1 VKRLPFLS
9 LGLLLLSINLIVPV
23 FLQELY
29 AAGVIN
35 FNDRNLFIIG
45 DLLGIPVGAAVIYLV
60 YMRSKDAGKVY
71 PLFWIWLLASLV
83 SVSCY
88 LISLSISSSS
98 NSYFY
103 YISDLICLGIGIYLT
118 FVPSAPEEIMVKS
131 SL

>member
-1 VKRLPFLS
+1 MKRLPFLS

>member
-1 VKRLPFLS
+1 MKRIPFLF
-9 LGLLLLSINLIVPV
+9 LGLLLLSINLVVPV

-35 FNDRNLFIIG
+35 FNDRNLFIISG
-45 DLLGIPVGAAVIYLV
+45 LLGIPVGAAVIYMV

-118 FVPSAPEEIMVKS
+118 FVPSAPEGIMVTS

>member
-1 VKRLPFLS
+1 MKRLPFLF
-9 LGLLLLSINLIVPV
+9 LGLLLLFINLVVPV

-29 AAGVIN
+29 AAGVTD
-35 FNDRNLFIIG
+35 FNDRNWFTLRS
-45 DLLGIPVGAAVIYLV
+45 LLVIPVGVAVIYLV
-60 YMRSKDAGKVY
+60 YMRSEDAGKVY

-88 LISLSISSSS
+88 FISLSIASSS